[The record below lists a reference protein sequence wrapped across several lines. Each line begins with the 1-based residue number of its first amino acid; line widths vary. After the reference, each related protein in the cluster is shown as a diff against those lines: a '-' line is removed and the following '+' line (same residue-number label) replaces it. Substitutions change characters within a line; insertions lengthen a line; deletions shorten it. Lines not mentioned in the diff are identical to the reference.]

1 MPDRRR
7 VVESGRHRKG
17 SAVAEPIRIAN
28 IAGLFG
34 DRPHAAREVLEG
46 GPVDVLT
53 GDWLAEL
60 TMLILARTRS
70 RRPDG
75 GYGRTFV
82 TQMEEVMGTC
92 LDRGVKVVVN
102 AGGLDPLGCAA
113 AVEEVAERLGLRPV
127 VAAITGDDLM
137 PRLAELVAAG
147 VDFAHLDTGEPLGEL
162 GDQLVVAN
170 AYLGG
175 WGIAAALERGA
186 DIVVTGRVT
195 DAALAVGPAIW
206 RHGWARD
213 DWDALAGAV
222 VAGHVIECG
231 AQATGGNYS
240 FFTEVPDLEYPG
252 FPWAEIAEDGSS
264 VIGKHDGTGGEV
276 SVGTVTSQLL
286 YEIGGPCYHNPDV
299 TARFDSI
306 EIRAAGPDRVRIG
319 PVTGEPPPPHL
330 KVAAAV
336 PGGYRNSVMI
346 GLTGSDVEAKADLVQ
361 RQFWRACRWDPSD
374 YDEVRATL
382 IGTPATDP
390 ADNAAA
396 ITFLEIAVKD
406 RDEEKVGRA
415 WSNVVA
421 QIALGSIPGFFGL
434 WPPSPARP
442 FARYWPTL
450 VPRRF
455 IRQTVHLGGESLVV
469 DPTDPGPPR
478 QVDVEP
484 TPPPPP
490 PSPGPTVRAP
500 LGRVVG
506 ARSGDKGGNANLGVF
521 VRDRAA
527 YPWMVATLTTDGLRR
542 LLPDL
547 APYRIDRYE
556 FPRLGAVNFV
566 IHGLLDGG
574 VSSALRVDPQAKG
587 LGEYLRS
594 RHVDVPR
601 ALVEP

>member
-1 MPDRRR
+1 M
-7 VVESGRHRKG
+7 
-17 SAVAEPIRIAN
+17 AEPIRIAN

-34 DRPHAAREVLEG
+34 DRPSAAREMLEG

-60 TMLILARTRS
+60 TMLILARTRA

-82 TQMEEVMGTC
+82 DQMEEVMGTC
-92 LDRGVKVVVN
+92 LARGVKVVVN
-102 AGGLDPLGCAA
+102 AGGLDPHGCAA
-113 AVEEVAERLGLRPV
+113 AVEEVATRLGLSPV
-127 VAAITGDDLM
+127 VAAITGDDLT
-137 PRLAELVAAG
+137 PRLRELVDAG
-147 VDFAHLDTGEPLGEL
+147 VSFANLDTGEDI
-162 GDQLVVAN
+162 GDRLDQMVVAN

-206 RHGWARD
+206 RHGWSRD

-240 FFTEVPDLEYPG
+240 FFTDVTGLEYPG
-252 FPWAEIAEDGSS
+252 FPWAEIHEDGSS

-286 YEIGGPCYHNPDV
+286 YEIGGPRYHNPDV

-306 EIRAAGPDRVRIG
+306 ELTEIATDRVRISG
-319 PVTGEPPPPHL
+319 VKGEPPPTDL
-330 KVAAAV
+330 KVAAAI

-346 GLTGSDVEAKADLVQ
+346 GLTGLDAEAKADLVY
-361 RQFWRACRWDPSD
+361 RQFWEACPWDPDD
-374 YDEVRATL
+374 YEEVRATL
-382 IGTPATDP
+382 IGTPAADP
-390 ADNAAA
+390 RSNAAA
-396 ITFLEIAVKD
+396 ITFFEIAVKD
-406 RDEEKVGRA
+406 PDEEKVGRA
-415 WSNVVA
+415 WSNVMA
-421 QIALGSIPGFFGL
+421 QIALTSIPGLFGL
-434 WPPSPARP
+434 WPPSPAKP
-442 FARYWPTL
+442 FARYWPTT
-450 VPRRF
+450 VPRRHVT
-455 IRQTVHLGGESLVV
+455 QTVHLGEERFTVQ
-469 DPTDPGPPR
+469 PTDPGPPR
-478 QVDVEP
+478 PASV
-484 TPPPPP
+484 PPPPP
-490 PSPGPTVRAP
+490 TPAVPDGPTVRVP

-527 YPWMVATLTTDGLRR
+527 YGWLVATLTPARLAE

-547 APYRIDRYE
+547 AGYRIERFE
-556 FPRLGAVNFV
+556 FPRLAAVNFV

-574 VSSALRVDPQAKG
+574 VSSTLRVDPQAKG
-587 LGEYLRS
+587 LGEYLRA
-594 RHVDVPR
+594 REMDVPR
-601 ALVEP
+601 ALVGS

>member
-1 MPDRRR
+1 MAD
-7 VVESGRHRKG
+7 
-17 SAVAEPIRIAN
+17 PIRIAN

-34 DRPHAAREVLEG
+34 DRPSAAREMLEG

-60 TMLILARTRS
+60 TMLILARTRA

-92 LDRGVKVVVN
+92 LDRGVRVVVN

-113 AVEEVAERLGLRPV
+113 AVEEVADRLGLSPT
-127 VAAITGDDLM
+127 VAAITGDDLV
-137 PRLAELVAAG
+137 PRLRELADEGVA
-147 VDFAHLDTGEPLGEL
+147 FTNLDTGEPLGDRL
-162 GDQLVVAN
+162 DRVVVAN

-186 DIVVTGRVT
+186 DIVVAGRVT

-240 FFTEVPDLEYPG
+240 FFTEIPDLDHPG

-286 YEIGGPCYHNPDV
+286 YEIAGPRYHNPDV

-306 EIRAAGPDRVRIG
+306 EISQVGPDRVRIFG
-319 PVTGEPPPPHL
+319 VKGEPPPTDL
-330 KVAAAV
+330 KVAAAI
-336 PGGYRNSVMI
+336 PGGFRNSVMI
-346 GLTGSDVEAKADLVQ
+346 GLTGLDAEAKADLVV
-361 RQFWRACRWDPSD
+361 RQFWKTCPWDPED
-374 YDEVRATL
+374 YEEVRTTL

-390 ADNAAA
+390 ASNAAA

-406 RDEEKVGRA
+406 PDETKVGRA
-415 WSNVVA
+415 WSNVMA
-421 QIALGSIPGFFGL
+421 QIALASIPGLFGL
-434 WPPSPARP
+434 WPPAPAKP
-442 FARYWPTL
+442 FARYWPTS
-450 VPRRF
+450 VPRRLVS
-455 IRQTVHLGGESLVV
+455 QTVHLGGERLVV
-469 DPTDPGPPR
+469 EPTDPGPPR
-478 QVDVEP
+478 TAHVPPP
-484 TPPPPP
+484 TPVPPPAD
-490 PSPGPTVRAP
+490 GPTVRVP
-500 LGRVVG
+500 LGRIVG

-521 VRDRAA
+521 VRDRSA
-527 YPWMVATLTTDGLRR
+527 YGWLVATLTTERLRE

-547 APYRIDRYE
+547 AGYRIDRFE
-556 FPRLGAVNFV
+556 FPRLAAVNFV
-566 IHGLLDGG
+566 IHGLLDDG
-574 VSSALRVDPQAKG
+574 VSSTLRVDPQAKG
-587 LGEYLRS
+587 LGEYLRA
-594 RHVDVPR
+594 REMEVPVT
-601 ALVEP
+601 LVGS

>member
-1 MPDRRR
+1 MAD
-7 VVESGRHRKG
+7 
-17 SAVAEPIRIAN
+17 PIRIAN

-34 DRPHAAREVLEG
+34 DRPSAAREMLEG

-60 TMLILARTRS
+60 TMLILARTRA

-82 TQMEEVMGTC
+82 AQMEEVMGTC

-113 AVEEVAERLGLRPV
+113 AVEEVADRLGLTPV
-127 VAAITGDDLM
+127 VAAITGDDLA
-137 PRLAELVAAG
+137 PRLGELLDAG
-147 VDFAHLDTGEPLGEL
+147 VTFANLDTGEPLGDL
-162 GDQLVVAN
+162 ADRVVVAN

-175 WGIAAALERGA
+175 WGIAAALDHGA
-186 DIVVTGRVT
+186 DIVVAGRVT

-222 VAGHVIECG
+222 VAGHIIECG
-231 AQATGGNYS
+231 TQATGGNYS
-240 FFTEVPDLEYPG
+240 FFADVPGLEYPG
-252 FPWAEIAEDGSS
+252 FPWAEIHEDGSS

-286 YEIGGPCYHNPDV
+286 YEIGGPRYHNPDV
-299 TARFDSI
+299 TARFDSVDI
-306 EIRAAGPDRVRIG
+306 TRIGPDRVRVAG
-319 PVTGEPPPPHL
+319 TKGEPPPPDL

-346 GLTGSDVEAKADLVQ
+346 GLTGLDVEAKADLVS
-361 RQFWRACRWDPSD
+361 RQFWHACPWDPSD
-374 YDEVRATL
+374 YEEVRTTL
-382 IGTPATDP
+382 IGTPTEDP

-421 QIALGSIPGFFGL
+421 QIALGSIPGLFGL
-434 WPPSPARP
+434 WPPAPAKP

-450 VPRRF
+450 IPRRF
-455 IRQTVHLGGESLVV
+455 VRQTVHIGGETVVV
-469 DPTDPGPPR
+469 DPTEPGPPR
-478 QVDVEP
+478 PAEVA
-484 TPPPPP
+484 PPPPP
-490 PSPGPTVRAP
+490 PTPPSGPTVRVP

-521 VRDRAA
+521 VRDPAA
-527 YPWMVATLTTDGLRR
+527 YGWLAATLTTDALRR

-547 APYRIDRYE
+547 APYPIDRYE
-556 FPRLGAVNFV
+556 FPRLGALNFV

-574 VSSALRVDPQAKG
+574 VSSTLRVDPQAKG
-587 LGEYLRS
+587 LGEYLRA
-594 RHVDVPR
+594 RYVEVPR